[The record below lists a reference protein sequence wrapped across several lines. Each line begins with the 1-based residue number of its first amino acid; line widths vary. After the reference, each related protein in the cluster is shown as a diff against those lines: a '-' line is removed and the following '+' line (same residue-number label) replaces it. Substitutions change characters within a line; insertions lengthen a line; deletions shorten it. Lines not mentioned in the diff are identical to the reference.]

1 LEHRLEQL
9 CARVRASE
17 DLECLADLS
26 DERLQRLLPT
36 RQVSWPGRFV
46 RCADHEL
53 GAKLEDLLIPGI
65 LLTRRLGQLIMVC
78 RDAEGE
84 PALAITGHPEHLAE
98 LVDGAAGLRFAIM
111 PPGGSWKIERVLPRY
126 LRVEG
131 APWTSF
137 FPWIH
142 VRNSLGLACI
152 VTAIAAM
159 AMWDEHGE
167 FWMPAGG
174 GETGLTERS
183 VEGFLLATVA
193 PGGVAGLVNFVS
205 LCLLGPNQ
213 GRSPRSYV
221 GLLAITAVALF
232 FAVALAT
239 LHQPINSSH

>member
-1 LEHRLEQL
+1 LEHKLEQL

-17 DLECLADLS
+17 DLKCLADLS
-26 DERLQRLLPT
+26 DERLQRLLPA

-46 RCADHEL
+46 RCADDEL
-53 GAKLEDLLIPGI
+53 GSKLDDLLIPGI
-65 LLTRRLGQLIMVC
+65 LLTRRLDELIMIC
-78 RDAEGE
+78 RDAQGE

-111 PPGGSWKIERVLPRY
+111 PPSRSWKIERVLPHY

-131 APWTSF
+131 AVWTSF

-142 VRNSLGLACI
+142 LQRSLGLGCI
-152 VTAIAAM
+152 VMAIAAM
-159 AMWDEHGE
+159 AMWVEHGE

-174 GETGLTERS
+174 GGTGLTEKC

-193 PGGVAGLVNFVS
+193 PGGVAVLANFVS
-205 LCLLGPNQ
+205 LCMLGPDQ
-213 GRSPRSYV
+213 ARAPRSYF

-232 FAVALAT
+232 FAVVLAT
-239 LHQPINSSH
+239 IHQPVNSSH